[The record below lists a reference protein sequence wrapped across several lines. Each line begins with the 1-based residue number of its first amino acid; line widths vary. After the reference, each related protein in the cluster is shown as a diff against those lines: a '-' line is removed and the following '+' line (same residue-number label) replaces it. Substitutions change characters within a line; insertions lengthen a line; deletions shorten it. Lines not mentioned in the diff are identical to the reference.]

1 MTVAPLLNALNIIL
15 GERRLKLLSWISK
28 DHLSFSDCWAN
39 LGELLKDDGIEKVK
53 ASFNIDKEYARL
65 VDLGIR
71 LIVLGDEEYPS
82 YLKEISFAPLGL
94 YLKGTVLPKDNALN
108 LAIVGT
114 RKLSCYGETVIKKF
128 MPVLTKNNLK
138 IISGLALGTDACA
151 HQEALYNDGDTIAVL
166 GSGLNNIAPR
176 TNISLATKISA
187 KGTLVSELP
196 LDAPPLAYHFPL
208 RNRII
213 SGLSRA
219 ILVVEAPLKSGSLIT
234 ARYALDQNRDVLAIP
249 GPVFSLGAEGTNDLI
264 SKGAA
269 LISKAE
275 DILESFNITSTP
287 SNPNHLIANLPPE
300 EAIII
305 SILKANDSIHVDKI
319 ATLAKLRPG
328 SVLAATTLLELKGL
342 IINQGNGCFSLN
354 KI

>member
-15 GERRLKLLSWISK
+15 DERRLKLLSWVSK
-28 DHLSFSDCWAN
+28 DHLSLSDCWAN
-39 LGELLKDDGIEKVK
+39 LGELLKDNNIEKVK
-53 ASFNIDKEYARL
+53 TSFNIDKEYARL
-65 VDLGIR
+65 ATLGIR
-71 LIVLGDEEYPS
+71 LIALEDEGYPS
-82 YLKEISFAPLGL
+82 YLKEIPFAPLGL
-94 YLKGTVLPKDNALN
+94 YLKGKMLPKDNALN

-128 MPVLTKNNLK
+128 MPTLIKNNLR

-151 HQEALYNDGDTIAVL
+151 HQEALYNNGDTIAVL

-196 LDAPPLAYHFPL
+196 LDAPPLAHHFPL

-219 ILVVEAPLKSGSLIT
+219 VLVVEAPLKSGSLIT
-234 ARYALDQNRDVLAIP
+234 AKYALDQNRDVLAIP
-249 GPVFSLGAEGTNDLI
+249 GSVFSLSAEGTNDLI
-264 SKGAA
+264 SKGTT

-287 SNPNHLIANLPPE
+287 SGSNHLIANLSLE

-305 SILKANDSIHVDKI
+305 HILKDNDSIHVDKI

-342 IINQGNGCFSLN
+342 ITNQGNGCFSLN
-354 KI
+354 KM